1 MRYQIKDITFNTKL
15 LYEDLKGLG
24 VSALSSIDDLTPI
37 ANRWNIDNGYKLI
50 GNELDYYLD
59 HEALTVSEDN
69 ISLIAR
75 SIFYRFG
82 VKWNKEYEAFMTE
95 YNPVH
100 NYDRHEEYTDTTTK
114 TGTYDDENS
123 GIDRTANGN
132 EQTSEVA
139 AFDLD
144 TLKTDNVVTDKGD
157 TTLTHGKKTTH
168 TQNLKDEVKHEAHLY
183 GNIGVTT
190 SQQMIESEFV
200 LRNKYK
206 LLDII
211 SNDIREALTL
221 KIYRL
226 SDE

>member
-1 MRYQIKDITFNTKL
+1 MKYQIKDITFNTKL

-50 GNELDYYLD
+50 GKELDFYLD
-59 HEALTVSEDN
+59 HDNLTISDDN
-69 ISLIAR
+69 VSLIAR

-82 VKWNKEYEAFMTE
+82 IKWNKEYEAFMTE

-100 NYDRHEEYTDTTTK
+100 NYDRFEEFKDTTKK
-114 TGTYDDENS
+114 TGTYSDTDS
-123 GIDRTANGN
+123 GTDKTENGN
-132 EQTSEVA
+132 EQTAEVA

-144 TLKTDNVVTDKGD
+144 TLKKDNVVTDKGS
-157 TTLTHGKKTTH
+157 TTLTHGKTTAH
-168 TQNLKDEVKHEAHLY
+168 EQDLTDETSHEAHLY

-200 LRNKYK
+200 LREKYK

-226 SDE
+226 NDE